1 MNTPVEQGER
11 KTGSYEDKHIP
22 GFSDQKHSYLRLG
35 WGHGVALFRI
45 LSTHG
50 QRSIIGS

>member
-35 WGHGVALFRI
+35 WGHNFCSNPPRF
-45 LSTHG
+45 
-50 QRSIIGS
+50 III